1 MMKVAVIGANGKQGS
16 MIVEEAFK
24 RGLDVT
30 SIVRSEKKSPT
41 EKFLVRDVYDLTHE
55 DIKDF
60 DVLVDALGF
69 FGDKVKEFVPSTKHL
84 IDILE
89 NTNIRLMV
97 VGGAGSLYV
106 NKEHTKRR
114 FEQDDFPDVVKPLS
128 SEMGKALDI
137 LRQSDINWTYI
148 SPADEFDFDGEKTG
162 SYVLA
167 GEEMTFDKDGKS
179 KISYADY
186 SLAMVDEI
194 MNDKHE
200 KERIS
205 VRW

>member
-1 MMKVAVIGANGKQGS
+1 MKVAVIGANGKQGS

-30 SIVRSEKKSPT
+30 SIVRDEKKSPT
-41 EKFLVRDVYDLTHE
+41 EKFLVRDVYNLTHD

-69 FGDKVKEFVPSTKHL
+69 FGDSVKEFVPSTQHL
-84 IDILE
+84 IDVLE
-89 NTNIRLMV
+89 ETDIRLMV

-106 NKEHTKRR
+106 NKEHTQRR
-114 FEQDDFPDVVKPLS
+114 FEQADFPDFVKPLS
-128 SEMGKALDI
+128 LEMGKALDL
-137 LRQSDINWTYI
+137 LRQSDINWTYL
-148 SPADEFDFDGEKTG
+148 SPADDFDFDAEKTG
-162 SYVLA
+162 EYVLA
-167 GEEMTFDKDGKS
+167 GEEMTFDKDGIS

-186 SLAMVDEI
+186 AVAMVDEI
-194 MNDKHE
+194 IAAKHK